1 MLNHIPHRFT
11 QVTVSVVSCFLPG
24 FGIELDGVP
33 EPDSPDLEIA
43 AIIEQMLNTPE
54 DIPLQAVIKSVSK
67 FDLLDWEGE
76 QYEAL
81 AAAARTALS
90 EINEKGIRSRGVNEV
105 GNAVEVFVR
114 EALSAEGFATGI
126 PVTSSGRRKTTGYP
140 DLAAERGGQK
150 FYIEVKIYNPE
161 NINTTQRSFYLSPSR
176 DFKVIHSAYHLLIA
190 FAMEP
195 DQSGAYR
202 ARTVK
207 WLDLFD
213 LKCRLKYEFNASN
226 RDLYAHDS
234 GLVFFAE

>member
-1 MLNHIPHRFT
+1 MIQVPYRIT
-11 QVTVSVVSCFLPG
+11 QVSVGVISCFLTG
-24 FGIELDGVP
+24 FGIDLEGVSQ
-33 EPDSPDLEIA
+33 PDSHNMEIA

-54 DIPLQAVIKSVSK
+54 AIPLRAVIKSVSE

-81 AAAARTALS
+81 AAAARAALS
-90 EINEKGIRSRGVNEV
+90 EINEKGIRDRRVNEV

-114 EALSAEGFATGI
+114 KALSAEGFATGI

-161 NINTTQRSFYLSPSR
+161 NINTTLRSFYLSPSR

-195 DQSGAYR
+195 DKSGAYR
-202 ARTVK
+202 AKTVK

-213 LKCRLKYEFNASN
+213 LNCRLKYEFNASN
-226 RDLYAHDS
+226 RDLYANDS